1 MKSFSKMTKE
11 ALCRTDCG
19 ELCCCEAEMMGILMF
34 AGKFKG
40 NQVRVSLESREA
52 IERFGML
59 VKKCLDVDI
68 VIECLKSSFF
78 CILNDKRILS
88 KIIEYESSTLEISET
103 IAKSEC
109 CRGAFLRGAYL
120 GGGTMTDP
128 QKTYNMEMVTYSK
141 KIHDQF
147 KKLLQEMGLAL
158 NSLVKKNSFVLY
170 TKNSDIICDALAYM
184 GAFGSQ
190 MEILNIKIEREV
202 RSNLTRT
209 SNGET
214 ANMDKV
220 IEASSRH
227 MTAIAKI
234 EDRMG
239 IDNLPDELREI
250 AVLRKENKDLSL
262 VELGKRFTPP
272 LSKSGVNHRLKKIL
286 DIAEKL

>member
-1 MKSFSKMTKE
+1 MKSFSKRTKE
-11 ALCRTDCG
+11 ALCRIDCG
-19 ELCCCEAEMMGILMF
+19 ELCCCEAEMMGIIMF

-52 IERFGML
+52 IERFGVL
-59 VKKCLDVDI
+59 LKSCTGVEI
-68 VIECLKSSFF
+68 TIESLKSSFF
-78 CILNDKRILS
+78 CTLDDKRILS
-88 KIIEYESSTLEISET
+88 KILEYELSTSEIAET
-103 IAKSEC
+103 FVKSEC
-109 CRGAFLRGAYL
+109 CRGAFLRGAFL

-128 QKTYNMEMVTYSK
+128 QKTYNMEIVTYSK

-147 KKLLQEMGLAL
+147 KNLLQKMGLAL
-158 NSLVKKNSFVLY
+158 NSIVKKNSYVLY

-239 IDNLPDELREI
+239 LDNLPEELREI
-250 AVLRKENKDLSL
+250 AVMRKENKDLSL
-262 VELGKRFTPP
+262 VELGKRLTPP
-272 LSKSGVNHRLKKIL
+272 LSKSGVNHRLKKLL

>member
-11 ALCRTDCG
+11 ALCRIDCG
-19 ELCCCEAEMMGILMF
+19 ELCCCKAEMMGILMF
-34 AGKFKG
+34 AGRFKG
-40 NQVRVSLESREA
+40 NQVRVSLESRET

-59 VKKCLDVDI
+59 LKKCLDVEI
-68 VIECLKSSFF
+68 TIESLKSSFF
-78 CILNDKRILS
+78 CTLNDRKVLA
-88 KIIEYESSTLEISET
+88 KIIEYELSTSEISET
-103 IAKSEC
+103 LARNEC
-109 CRGAFLRGAYL
+109 CRGAFLRGAFL

-128 QKTYNMEMVTYSK
+128 QKTYNMEIVTYSE
-141 KIHDQF
+141 KIHNQF
-147 KKLLQEMGLAL
+147 KKLLQEMGLGL

-227 MTAIAKI
+227 LTAIAKI
-234 EDRMG
+234 ENKIG
-239 IDNLPDELREI
+239 LDNLPDELREI
-250 AVLRKENKDLSL
+250 AVMRKENKDLSL
-262 VELGKRFTPP
+262 VELGKRCAPP

-286 DIAEKL
+286 DFAEKL